1 MPSDIELEDLSDKR
15 VLESTPETPKHGR
28 INLDANQEQTIAYWA
43 YGATVLYI
51 LRSDNLT
58 CISHTHSLLAC
69 SIPMM
74 FFPSFLL
81 YLAEPSNERRIAL
94 TPLEGFLCTNSGIL
108 LAAFAAA
115 LLFNVS
121 R

>member
-1 MPSDIELEDLSDKR
+1 
-15 VLESTPETPKHGR
+15 
-28 INLDANQEQTIAYWA
+28 
-43 YGATVLYI
+43 
-51 LRSDNLT
+51 
-58 CISHTHSLLAC
+58 
-69 SIPMM
+69 MM

-115 LLFNVS
+115 LLFNVGS
-121 R
+121 S